1 MIFAFLESIFHDLA
15 HCLTLDKKDQD
26 QYIHW
31 RIAPRGAR
39 GIQES
44 EIIQK
49 YDFDS
54 FEVSPEVRTE

>member
-26 QYIHW
+26 QYLHW

-44 EIIQK
+44 EIIHK
-49 YDFDS
+49 I
-54 FEVSPEVRTE
+54 